1 MFENRLRYE
10 LGQTPAEA
18 SEWSA
23 QMYANFS
30 RVAVLNPVARNPV
43 QRSVTEI
50 ATVGPDNR
58 MVCGPYPLAM
68 NAMPHVDQAAAVIV
82 TSLATAREYDVARPV
97 YVWGGAGADESAGF
111 LHRDGFGSSAAMA
124 SAFGRTLDSAE
135 VGAAQ
140 LSFVDVYSCFPVVPE
155 LACLQ
160 LGLPREASLSVTGGH
175 SAFGGPMNTYTLF
188 SVVAVAQRL
197 REGGGLALVHGN
209 GGFVSYQ
216 HAVLLSAQS
225 HPHGYVGEPD
235 PVAITPVAPPVLV
248 PATDGLVTVEAAT
261 VEHDRD
267 GAPATGFLIGRTLGG
282 SRIAV
287 QTADAASARVL
298 SLQNGEIV
306 GRTVSLTTDGARV
319 RVTRQE

>member
-1 MFENRLRYE
+1 M
-10 LGQTPAEA
+10 
-18 SEWSA
+18 
-23 QMYANFS
+23 
-30 RVAVLNPVARNPV
+30 
-43 QRSVTEI
+43 
-50 ATVGPDNR
+50 
-58 MVCGPYPLAM
+58 
-68 NAMPHVDQAAAVIV
+68 
-82 TSLATAREYDVARPV
+82 
-97 YVWGGAGADESAGF
+97 
-111 LHRDGFGSSAAMA
+111 
-124 SAFGRTLDSAE
+124 
-135 VGAAQ
+135 
-140 LSFVDVYSCFPVVPE
+140 
-155 LACLQ
+155 
-160 LGLPREASLSVTGGH
+160 SVTGGH

-319 RVTRQE
+319 RVARQE